1 MTANQPLHEITAE
14 LRKVLSPKFGDGEA
28 KAIIRLIFHH
38 LKGWNATD
46 MVINEARPI
55 SDVTVSRIGEIVDR
69 LMKDEPIQYIVG
81 EAYFYG
87 MDLDVAPGVL
97 IPRPE
102 TEELV
107 DRIVKD
113 NGVSDLR
120 MLDVGTGSGCIAIAL
135 ARNLPFPVV
144 DAVDISEKALDI
156 AKGNARKLKAA
167 VNFSRQDIF
176 KFTPDPAS
184 LDIIV
189 SNPPYIDES
198 EKVSMEANV
207 LDYEPHEALFVPD
220 DDPLKYYKRIATIGI
235 EALKPGGK
243 LYFEINPRHASEL
256 KSMLQ
261 RMGYEDVEIS
271 LDIHGKQRFITARKS

>member
-38 LKGWNATD
+38 LKGWNTTD

-55 SDVTVSRIGEIVDR
+55 SDITVSRIGEIVDR

-220 DDPLKYYKRIATIGI
+220 DDPLKYYRRIATIGI

>member
-1 MTANQPLHEITAE
+1 MTANQPLHEITSE

-55 SDVTVSRIGEIVDR
+55 SDVTVSRIGEIMDR

-113 NGVSDLR
+113 NGVSDLHV
-120 MLDVGTGSGCIAIAL
+120 LDVGTGSGCIAIAL
-135 ARNLPFPVV
+135 AHNLPFPVV
-144 DAVDISEKALDI
+144 DALDISEKALDI
-156 AKGNARKLKAA
+156 AKGNARKLKAT

-220 DDPLKYYKRIATIGI
+220 DDPLKYYRRIATIGI

-261 RMGYEDVEIS
+261 RIGYEDVEIY

>member
-113 NGVSDLR
+113 NGVSDLHV
-120 MLDVGTGSGCIAIAL
+120 LDVGTGSGCIAIAL

-176 KFTPDPAS
+176 KFTSDSAS

-220 DDPLKYYKRIATIGI
+220 DDPLKYYKRIAAIGI